1 MDYALTLCIDGHPP
15 ALNGEQGLIRLHY
28 RSYAQ
33 KRTEWETLI
42 LAALPAD
49 VRAFFQDHHF
59 VECEVWYLHRNKKG
73 LDWDKWGIPVSGEQ
87 KNSPHFWDA
96 LGAKNRIDTYYE
108 YCYSICR

>member
-1 MDYALTLCIDGHPP
+1 MDYALTLSIDGHPP

-49 VRAFFQDHHF
+49 VRAFFQVLIELPC
-59 VECEVWYLHRNKKG
+59 VESSAVNCVVGVPPLPLAN
-73 LDWDKWGIPVSGEQ
+73 LSLQADIPVEGGLG
-87 KNSPHFWDA
+87 DA
-96 LGAKNRIDTYYE
+96 HCLADFLDCDRKI
-108 YCYSICR
+108 